1 MAIKSCLGKR
11 PNQSTRQMNEFKNC
25 LMLYI
30 YSETDREQVGERQRG
45 GRERISRRLCAISA
59 ETYVGLH
66 LIDSEIITWAEIRS
80 CCLTDWATQAPP
92 DEWVLVEQNKKVDHC
107 GFKVHT
113 ATGRAHIRWREW
125 SAGIMYPWEWGS
137 APLSLHPECS
147 LTLALALGTDLPET
161 ATCRVLT

>member
-30 YSETDREQVGERQRG
+30 YFETDREQVGERQREG
-45 GRERISRRLCAISA
+45 ERENLKQALCHQCRNLR
-59 ETYVGLH
+59 G
-66 LIDSEIITWAEIRS
+66 
-80 CCLTDWATQAPP
+80 APSHRQWDHHMSWNQESLLNWLSHP
-92 DEWVLVEQNKKVDHC
+92 GTPRWRVLVEQNKKVYHC

-125 SAGIMYPWEWGS
+125 SAGTMHPWEWGS

-147 LTLALALGTDLPET
+147 LTLALALGIDLPET